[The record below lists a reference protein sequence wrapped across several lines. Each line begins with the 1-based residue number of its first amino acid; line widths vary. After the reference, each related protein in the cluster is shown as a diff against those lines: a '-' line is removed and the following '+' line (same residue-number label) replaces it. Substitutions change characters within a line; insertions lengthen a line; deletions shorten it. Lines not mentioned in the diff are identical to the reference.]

1 MRAQTLAMVLAI
13 VGGLLGLV
21 HIALTPLAYADWSID
36 ALWFVGSG
44 LAIVVAGAA
53 NFVGFRSWGLGG
65 QWILTA
71 INLAMGCYFAAAWL
85 VLPGPQIIVGG
96 LLFLGLA
103 ICSLAAERTKAVT
116 R

>member
-1 MRAQTLAMVLAI
+1 MRAQTFAMVLAS
-13 VGGLLGLV
+13 VGGLLGLL
-21 HIALTPLAYADWSID
+21 HIALTPLAYADWTIE

-44 LAIVVAGAA
+44 LAIVMAGAA

-71 INLAMGCYFAAAWL
+71 INLAMSCYFAAAWL
-85 VLPGPQIIVGG
+85 VLPGPQVMVGG

-103 ICSLAAERTKAVT
+103 ICSLAAPRTKAVT
-116 R
+116 H

>member
-1 MRAQTLAMVLAI
+1 MRVQTLAKVLAI
-13 VGGLLGLV
+13 VGGLLGFV
-21 HIALTPLAYADWSID
+21 HIAVTPLAYADWSLE

-53 NFVGFRSWGLGG
+53 NLVGFRSRGLGV
-65 QWILTA
+65 QWILIA

-85 VLPGPQIIVGG
+85 VLPGPQVLVGG
-96 LLFLGLA
+96 LLFFGLA
-103 ICSLAAERTKAVT
+103 VCSLTAARTNAAT